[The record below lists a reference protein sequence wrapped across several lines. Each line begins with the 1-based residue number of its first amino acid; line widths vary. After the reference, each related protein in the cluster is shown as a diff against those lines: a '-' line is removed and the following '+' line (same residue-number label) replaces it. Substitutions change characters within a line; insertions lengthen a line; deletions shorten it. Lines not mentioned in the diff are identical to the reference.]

1 MLPHKGSLH
10 MLYIAYGSN
19 MNRRQ
24 MAYRCPKAKPVG
36 PVG

>member
-1 MLPHKGSLH
+1 

-19 MNRRQ
+19 MNVRQ

-36 PVG
+36 PLWLKVGDW